1 MSHKRTSFSRSILAI
16 YFVSILAIVALA
28 LGFAKPAQAA
38 CSATGVTGSTSTTV
52 TVPADFAG
60 SYRVWLEFRG
70 SATASVSIE
79 VDGGACITQSLSGVN
94 ASVHNWFAVGSA
106 QSFAAGT
113 RTLKIISYTPGMYV
127 RNGMLISD
135 TCVPTGDGSN
145 CNTQATPTVSI
156 TPTATPT
163 PSPTQAPPTTTPT
176 LTPSPSPAPTLRPTS
191 TVTPTPPV
199 PTETIPAGTYNDNDS
214 RIKYSS
220 GWLVDTTDHYTFN
233 AGSGLTASYKFIGTQ
248 TKIISTRVSDGG
260 VLYVSIDGGPEKM
273 ADIRGTYLDKY
284 AAFTSDSLTYGT
296 HTVSI
301 RTAKHPT
308 AGTSNVNIDAI
319 EVSGQAPPPTVIN
332 PPTNLKATAISSG
345 QIDVTWSQSTTS
357 TVTGYIVYRN
367 GVEFARIGNTTK
379 YSDLLLPAGTNFRY
393 KLKAI
398 NAGGAT
404 SEFSSEVSATTQCGW
419 FKC

>member
-1 MSHKRTSFSRSILAI
+1 MIQKQMSFSRSILLLSAL
-16 YFVSILAIVALA
+16 VVAAIVALA
-28 LGFAKPAQAA
+28 LFFAKPAQAA
-38 CSATGVTGSTSTTV
+38 CSTTGVTGSTSTTI
-52 TVPADFAG
+52 TVPADFVG
-60 SYRVWLEFRG
+60 NYRVWLEFRG
-70 SATASVSIE
+70 SATASVAVE
-79 VDGGACITQSLSGVN
+79 VDGGACVTQSLTGV
-94 ASVHNWFAVGSA
+94 SSTTHGWFGIGAA
-106 QSFAAGT
+106 QSFSAGT

-135 TCVPTGDGSN
+135 ACVPTGDGSN
-145 CNTQATPTVSI
+145 CNTVIASPTISI

-163 PSPTQAPPTTTPT
+163 VPPTQAPTVVP
-176 LTPSPSPAPTLRPTS
+176 
-191 TVTPTPPV
+191 VTPTPT
-199 PTETIPAGTYNDNDS
+199 PTPTPTTPPTPTPSLTALPAGSYNDNDS

-220 GWLVDTTDHYTFN
+220 GWLVDATDHFTTTP
-233 AGSGLTASYKFIGTQ
+233 GLTANYSFIGTQ

-284 AAFTSDSLTYGT
+284 AAFTSDTLSYGT

-308 AGTSNVNIDAI
+308 AGTSNVNIDGI
-319 EVSGQAPPPTVIN
+319 EVSGQAPPPTVIK

-345 QIDVTWSQSTTS
+345 QIDVTWSQSATS

-367 GVEFARIGNTTK
+367 GVEFARISNTTK
-379 YSDLLLPAGTNFRY
+379 YIDLLLPAGTTFRY

-398 NAGGAT
+398 TAGGAT
-404 SEFSSEVSATTQCGW
+404 SDFSTEVSATTQCGW